1 VTTTASDRT
10 NEIRAVGARLGTI
23 DNPSPEEQRRAYEA
37 ELRRVSA
44 ERRSSV
50 RDDGRPTF
58 YHREIAR
65 LYRLLVPSGAS
76 VLMLGTGDGTLLESL
91 KPARGVGIDLDR
103 DAVALAR
110 VRHPLLR
117 FECVESYE
125 RLETLAEAL
134 PRDADGGTAT
144 FDFVLLP
151 DILVDLWDVQAVFA
165 AVRRFCH
172 PGTRIIV
179 NSYSR
184 LWQGPLSLARRL
196 RLARPRL
203 GRSWLDPHDVR
214 NLLEL
219 EGFECFRT
227 VSEVLC
233 PLPIPL
239 VHQAMNRVMA
249 KLWPFRWFC
258 LTNFYIARP
267 VPQPSTRPLTVS
279 VVVPARNEAGNIRRI
294 CEEIPD
300 LGAGTEIIFVEGNST
315 DDTWETLERT
325 IPMFGHRNI
334 TLLKQPG
341 KGKGDA
347 VRCGY
352 AAATGDI
359 LMILDADL
367 TVPAADLRRFH
378 DAIAQGRGEFINGV
392 RLIYPM
398 QDEAMRFLNL
408 VANKFFAVAFS
419 WVLGQPIKDT
429 LCGTKV
435 LTRRNY
441 DRLAANR
448 AYFGEFD
455 PFGDFD
461 LIFGAAKLNLRIVDL
476 PIRYQNRV
484 YGSTNI
490 SRWRHGVLLLRMLML
505 ATRRLKFV

>member
-1 VTTTASDRT
+1 LASI
-10 NEIRAVGARLGTI
+10 E
-23 DNPSPEEQRRAYEA
+23 NPSPQEQQRAYEE

-44 ERRSSV
+44 ERRLARANAS
-50 RDDGRPTF
+50 RPNY
-58 YHREIAR
+58 YHRELER
-65 LYRLLVPSGAS
+65 LYGFLVPPNAS
-76 VLMLGTGDGTLLESL
+76 VLEVGCGGGSLLASL
-91 KPARGVGIDLDR
+91 KPSRGVGVDIDAG
-103 DAVALAR
+103 AVELAR
-110 VRHPLLR
+110 RRHPSLR
-117 FECVESYE
+117 FEAIESYE
-125 RLETLAEAL
+125 RLDAFAERL
-134 PRDADGGTAT
+134 GHEST

-151 DILVDLWDVQAVFA
+151 DVLVDLWDVQAVFRA
-165 AVRRFCH
+165 IRRFCH
-172 PGTRIIV
+172 RDTRVVI

-184 LWQGPLSLARRL
+184 MWQLPLAAARKL

-203 GRSWLDPHDVR
+203 GRSWLDPNDIR

-219 EGFECFRT
+219 EGFECFRRMN
-227 VSEVLC
+227 EILC
-233 PLPIPL
+233 PFPVPI
-239 VHQAMNRVMA
+239 VEQAMNRFLV
-249 KLWPFRWFC
+249 KLWPFRWFS
-258 LTNFYIARP
+258 LTNLFVARP
-267 VPQPSTRPLTVS
+267 MPEPMPKPLTVS

-294 CEEIPD
+294 IEEIPEM
-300 LGAGTEIIFVEGNST
+300 GAGTEIIFVEGNST
-315 DDTWETLERT
+315 DDTWQTLVRT
-325 IPMFGHRNI
+325 IPEFPSRRI
-334 TLLKQPG
+334 KLLKQPG

-352 AAATGDI
+352 AAATGDV

-367 TVPAADLRRFH
+367 TVPAQDLRRFH
-378 DAIAQGRGEFINGV
+378 DAIASGRGEFVNGV
-392 RLIYPM
+392 RLVYPM

-408 VANKFFAVAFS
+408 VANKFFALSFS

-448 AYFGEFD
+448 SYFGEFD

-484 YGSTNI
+484 YGTTNI
-490 SRWRHGVLLLRMLML
+490 SRWRHGVLLLRMLLL